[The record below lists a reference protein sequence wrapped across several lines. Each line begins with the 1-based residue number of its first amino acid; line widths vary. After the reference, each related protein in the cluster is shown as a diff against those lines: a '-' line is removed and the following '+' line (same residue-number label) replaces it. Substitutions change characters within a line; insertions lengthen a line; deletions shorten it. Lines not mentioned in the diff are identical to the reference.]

1 MNFRC
6 GKTQANMATG
16 VKKGYF
22 VIQIRSILCVF
33 STGEPCKDR
42 LILTANPAEKYTL
55 KKSHTKP
62 GKVFVRLDL
71 RLPKAAANLT

>member
-1 MNFRC
+1 MCIFN
-6 GKTQANMATG
+6 
-16 VKKGYF
+16 
-22 VIQIRSILCVF
+22 
-33 STGEPCKDR
+33 R
-42 LILTANPAEKYTL
+42 LNLTANPAEKYTL